1 VSKVS
6 PEYIVIEGPIGVGKT
21 TLAIRLA
28 DALGTDLMLESAS
41 ENPFLPKFYQDP
53 KSAALPTQLH
63 FLFQRLRQM
72 EALRQTDMF
81 KPSLVSDF
89 LVQKDKLFASITLS
103 DHELDLYNQIYNRLA
118 LDEAPAPDLVIY
130 LQANVDD
137 LQRRVHERGINYE
150 RNINEQYLKSVADA
164 YIDFF
169 YNYDQSP
176 LLIVN
181 TADFDLARNT
191 GNFQML
197 LEYIQDLAPGRHY
210 FNPKEL

>member
-1 VSKVS
+1 MSKVS

-72 EALRQTDMF
+72 EALRQTDLF

-89 LVQKDKLFASITLS
+89 LVQKDKLFAGITLS
-103 DHELDLYNQIYNRLA
+103 DQELDLYNQIYSRLA

-137 LQRRVHERGINYE
+137 LQRRVYERGNNYE

>member
-1 VSKVS
+1 VSRVS

-89 LVQKDKLFASITLS
+89 LVQKDKLFAGITLS
-103 DHELDLYNQIYNRLA
+103 DHELDLYNQIYSRLA

-137 LQRRVHERGINYE
+137 LQRRVYERGNNYE

-181 TADFDLARNT
+181 TVDFDLARNT

>member
-6 PEYIVIEGPIGVGKT
+6 PDYIVIEGPIGVGKT

-28 DALGTDLMLESAS
+28 DALGTDLMLESAAD
-41 ENPFLPKFYQDP
+41 NPFLPKFYQDP

-63 FLFQRLRQM
+63 FLFQRMRQM

-89 LVQKDKLFASITLS
+89 LVQKDRLFAGITLS
-103 DHELDLYNQIYNRLA
+103 DHELDLYNQIYDRLA

-137 LQRRVHERGINYE
+137 LQRRVYERGINYE

-181 TADFDLARNT
+181 TTDFDLAKKS

>member
-1 VSKVS
+1 MSRVS

-72 EALRQTDMF
+72 EALRQTDLF

-89 LVQKDKLFASITLS
+89 LVQKDKLFAGITLS
-103 DHELDLYNQIYNRLA
+103 DHELDLYNQIYSRLA

-137 LQRRVHERGINYE
+137 LQRRVYERGNNYE

-181 TADFDLARNT
+181 TVDFDLARNT